1 MLCLFSLGGAVT
13 QNKDEDIGSTST
25 LNDSGI
31 YLLMGEID
39 SETVKPVIE
48 WILQSNFVVKR
59 KKKEL
64 VLMICSEG
72 GDMGSAFALIDVMM
86 SSTIPI
92 KTVGL
97 GQVASAGL
105 LIFIAG
111 AKGRRILTPN
121 TSILSHQFAW
131 ESDGKA
137 HELFARVKE
146 FDLTQARMIE
156 HYKKCTGMTEDDI
169 IKNLLPPQ
177 DVWLSAEEALK
188 LNLTDSVAR
197 FER

>member
-1 MLCLFSLGGAVT
+1 MT
-13 QNKDEDIGSTST
+13 QNKEDDTNVVSS
-25 LNDSGI
+25 LNDAGI

-39 SETVKPVIE
+39 SESIRPVIE
-48 WILQSNFVVKR
+48 WILQSNFAAKR

-72 GDMGSAFALIDVMM
+72 GDMSSAFALIDVMM
-86 SSTIPI
+86 SSAIPI

-111 AKGRRILTPN
+111 ARGRRILTPN

-131 ESDGKA
+131 QSDGKA

-146 FDLTQARMIE
+146 FDLTQSRMID
-156 HYKKCTGMTEDDI
+156 HYKKCTGMTEEEI
-169 IKNLLPPQ
+169 LKNLLPPQ
-177 DVWLSAEEALK
+177 DVWLSAEEAKALQ
-188 LNLTDSVAR
+188 LTDSVAT